1 MLASDD
7 RTPAPAPSQS
17 FPPVCRDP
25 PPAMRLPPLNALRA
39 FEAAA
44 RHCSVYKA
52 AQELHVTPAAI
63 SHQIKA
69 LEEHLGVALFKR
81 MPRRIALTP
90 AGEACL
96 PKLTAAFA
104 QMADAVAAAQHLA
117 HAGRLM
123 LSVPP
128 ALASKWLI
136 PKLAGFRDR
145 NPDIDLRISA
155 RQTLVDRA
163 RGELDQ
169 GANLLEGGDVAIRFG
184 DGDYPG
190 YVVHKLFDSYALP
203 MCSPR
208 LLEGPNPLRT
218 PDDLRHHTLLHYE
231 NDIAMVDVG
240 RPNWTSWLKA
250 AGVRGVNTR
259 RGPTFNHVT
268 LAMQAAADG
277 LGVVLGIPIMAVGEF
292 AEGSLVAP
300 FPLSL
305 PTGASYYLVY
315 SRENQDEPSVAAFRE
330 WILAEARAEPWA
342 EPPQVPSAFAAVPDL
357 SG

>member
-1 MLASDD
+1 
-7 RTPAPAPSQS
+7 
-17 FPPVCRDP
+17 
-25 PPAMRLPPLNALRA
+25 MRLPPLNALRA

-44 RHCSVYKA
+44 RHSSVYKA
-52 AQELHVTPAAI
+52 AQELHVTPAAV
-63 SHQIKA
+63 SHQIKS
-69 LEEHLGVALFKR
+69 LEEHLGVVLFKR
-81 MPRRIALTP
+81 LPRRIELTP

-104 QMADAVAAAQHLA
+104 QMAEAVAAAQQLA

-123 LSVPP
+123 VSVPP
-128 ALASKWLI
+128 ALAAKWLI
-136 PKLAGFRDR
+136 PRLSKFRDT

-163 RGELDQ
+163 RGEFDQ
-169 GANLLEGGDVAIRFG
+169 SANLLEGGDIAIRFG

-190 YVVHKLFDSYALP
+190 LASHKLFTSYSLP
-203 MCSPR
+203 MCSPK
-208 LLEGPNPLRT
+208 LLEAGPHPLRE

-231 NDIAMVDVG
+231 NDNATVDVG
-240 RPNWTSWLKA
+240 RPNWASWLKA

-277 LGVVLGIPIMAVGEF
+277 LGVVLGIPLMAGEEV
-292 AEGSLVAP
+292 ADGRLVAP
-300 FPLSL
+300 FALSL
-305 PTGASYYLVY
+305 PTGASYYLVHQEAM
-315 SRENQDEPSVAAFRE
+315 SRDPSLVAFRD
-330 WILAEARAEPWA
+330 WMLAEAHSDPWA
-342 EPPQVPSAFAAVPDL
+342 QPKVVAALPLTGDL